1 MRYTLKQTLRMSFDG
16 INVRTYKAG
25 EPYEPAGNHERRAF
39 EDLVRKGKA
48 DRYYSPSKVAT
59 PKATKV
65 APPTQEKAS
74 EKPKA
79 KPKAKPKSKP
89 KKKSE

>member
-1 MRYTLKQTLRMSFDG
+1 MKYVLKQTLRLSFDG

-25 EPYEPAGNHERRAF
+25 EPYEPAANHERRVF

-48 DRYYSPSKVAT
+48 ERYYSPSKVAQ

-65 APPTQEKAS
+65 APPTQEKATQ
-74 EKPKA
+74 KPKSA
-79 KPKAKPKSKP
+79 PKSKP
-89 KKKSE
+89 KKKKKSE

>member
-1 MRYTLKQTLRMSFDG
+1 MRYVLKQTLRLSFDG

-25 EPYEPAGNHERRAF
+25 EPYEPAANHERRVF

-48 DRYYSPSKVAT
+48 DRYYSPSKVSQ

-65 APPTQEKAS
+65 VPPTQEKAPQ
-74 EKPKA
+74 KPK
-79 KPKAKPKSKP
+79 PKP
-89 KKKSE
+89 KKKKKSE

>member
-1 MRYTLKQTLRMSFDG
+1 MRYVLKQTLRLSFDG

-25 EPYEPAGNHERRAF
+25 EPYEPAANHERRVF

-48 DRYYSPSKVAT
+48 DRYYSPSKVSE
-59 PKATKV
+59 PKAVKV
-65 APPTQEKAS
+65 VPPTQEKAPQ
-74 EKPKA
+74 EPKTAPKPT
-79 KPKAKPKSKP
+79 PKK

>member
-1 MRYTLKQTLRMSFDG
+1 MRYVLKQTLRLSFDG

-25 EPYEPAGNHERRAF
+25 EPYEPAANHERRVF

-48 DRYYSPSKVAT
+48 DRYYSPSKVSQ

-65 APPTQEKAS
+65 VPPTQEKVA
-74 EKPKA
+74 EKPKSA
-79 KPKAKPKSKP
+79 PKPKP
-89 KKKSE
+89 KKKKKSE

>member
-1 MRYTLKQTLRMSFDG
+1 MKYVLKQTLRLSFDV

-25 EPYEPAGNHERRAF
+25 EPYEPAANHERRVF

-48 DRYYSPSKVAT
+48 EHYYSPSKVSQ

-65 APPTQEKAS
+65 VPPTQEKAPQ
-74 EKPKA
+74 KPKSA
-79 KPKAKPKSKP
+79 PKSKP
-89 KKKSE
+89 KKKKKSE

>member
-1 MRYTLKQTLRMSFDG
+1 MKYVLKQTLRLSFDG

-25 EPYEPAGNHERRAF
+25 EPYEPAANHERRVF

-48 DRYYSPSKVAT
+48 EHYYSPSKVSQ

-65 APPTQEKAS
+65 VPPTQEKAPQ
-74 EKPKA
+74 KPKSA
-79 KPKAKPKSKP
+79 PKSKP
-89 KKKSE
+89 KKKKKSE

>member
-1 MRYTLKQTLRMSFDG
+1 MRYVLKQTLRLSFDG

-25 EPYEPAGNHERRAF
+25 EPYEPAANHERRVF

-48 DRYYSPSKVAT
+48 DRYYSPSKVSQ

-74 EKPKA
+74 KKPKL
-79 KPKAKPKSKP
+79 KP
-89 KKKSE
+89 KKAKKSE

>member
-1 MRYTLKQTLRMSFDG
+1 MRYVLKQTLRLSFDG

-25 EPYEPAGNHERRAF
+25 EPYEPAANHERRVF

-48 DRYYSPSKVAT
+48 DRYYSPSKVSQ

-65 APPTQEKAS
+65 VPPTQEKAPQ
-74 EKPKA
+74 EPKP
-79 KPKAKPKSKP
+79 KP
-89 KKKSE
+89 KKKKKSE

>member
-1 MRYTLKQTLRMSFDG
+1 MKYVLKQTLRLSFDG

-25 EPYEPAGNHERRAF
+25 EPYEPAANHERRVF

-48 DRYYSPSKVAT
+48 DRYYSPSKVSQ

-65 APPTQEKAS
+65 VPPTQEKAPQ
-74 EKPKA
+74 KPK
-79 KPKAKPKSKP
+79 PKP
-89 KKKSE
+89 KKKKKSE